1 MGAIALPSTYTSRV
15 RYILQATG
23 ENINTWG
30 GLLNTGVFQL
40 VDDNVNGAL
49 AFALSGP
56 KTLTTVNGATDEARM
71 AILNITSGSG
81 GTITIPPVSKRYDVR
96 NASSGQAIITAGGV
110 TATIEAGEVASVIC
124 DGTDVHRVR
133 PTNYGSNRIQAVADP
148 VNLQDVATKNYVDTT
163 AFNGANLP
171 GQGPA
176 TVNAYLKSN
185 GVTAQWAF
193 ITVSEV
199 TGAAPTASP
208 TFTGGTTYSG
218 STKANV
224 TAVGALDLDLSTAD
238 FFTKSIAVNSVFTF
252 SNPTASTGM
261 AFTLELTISGA
272 AVPTWPANVD
282 YAGGVNPSAG
292 LGNGRHLL
300 GFISYNGGTDWTM
313 VVIARAAA

>member
-1 MGAIALPSTYTSRV
+1 MPSTYTTRV
-15 RYILQATG
+15 RYTLQATG

-30 GLLNTGVFQL
+30 VILNSGVFQL

-49 AFALSGP
+49 SFTLSGP

-71 AILNITSGSG
+71 AILNITGGSG

-96 NASSGQAIITAGGV
+96 NNSSGQAIITAGAA
-110 TATIEAGEVASVIC
+110 TATLEAGEVASVVC

-133 PTNYGSNRIQAVADP
+133 PVDYGGLRIKSVADP

-171 GQGPA
+171 GQGPG

-185 GVTAQWAF
+185 GTVANWAF
-193 ITVSEV
+193 VTVSEV

-208 TFTGGTTYSG
+208 TFTGGITYSG

-252 SNPTASTGM
+252 SNATASKGL
-261 AFTLELTISGA
+261 AFTLQLVLSGG
-272 AVPTWPANVD
+272 AVPTWPASVKWA
-282 YAGGVNPSAG
+282 AGSNPSAG
-292 LGNGRHLL
+292 LGNGTHDL
-300 GFISYNGGTDWTM
+300 GFISYDGGVTWTGL
-313 VVIARAAA
+313 VLARNIS

>member
-1 MGAIALPSTYTSRV
+1 MPSTYTTRV
-15 RYILQATG
+15 RYTLQATG
-23 ENINTWG
+23 EGINVWG
-30 GLLNTGVFQL
+30 VILNTGVFQL

-49 AFALSGP
+49 AFSLSGP
-56 KTLTTVNGATDEARM
+56 KTLTSVNGATDEARM

-171 GQGPA
+171 GQGPG

-185 GVTAQWAF
+185 GVTANWAF

-224 TAVGALDLDLSTAD
+224 QAIGALDIDLSAAD
-238 FFTKSIAVNSVFTF
+238 FFTKTLASNGTFTI
-252 SNPTASTGM
+252 SNMSGTGR
-261 AFTLELTISGA
+261 AFVLQLTISGG
-272 AVPTWPANVD
+272 AVPTWF
-282 YAGGVNPSAG
+282 AGVTWDSGVVPGFS
-292 LGNGRHLL
+292 NGTHLI
-300 GFISYNGGTDWTM
+300 GFVTFDGGTTWRGT
-313 VVIARAAA
+313 IGGRNYA